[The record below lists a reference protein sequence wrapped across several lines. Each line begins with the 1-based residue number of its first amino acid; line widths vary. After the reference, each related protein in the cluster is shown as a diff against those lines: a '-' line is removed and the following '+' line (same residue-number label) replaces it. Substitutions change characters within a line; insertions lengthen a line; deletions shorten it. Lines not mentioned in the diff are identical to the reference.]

1 MSQQPPAKQPEPES
15 EPESESESE
24 EEEEEPYCFKNTT
37 IDTVENDVCFCS
49 VGGCQKPTEFD

>member
-1 MSQQPPAKQPEPES
+1 MSQPAKQPPAKQQ
-15 EPESESESE
+15 EPESES

-37 IDTVENDVCFCS
+37 IDTVKNDVCFCS

>member
-1 MSQQPPAKQPEPES
+1 MSQPAKQPPAKQQ
-15 EPESESESE
+15 EPESESES

-37 IDTVENDVCFCS
+37 IDTVKNDVCFCS